1 MSDTSTRANPNANRR
16 SGPWRLPIWAPPL
29 LILLAGLIGILGG
42 LPTGNIGLPYLLAF
56 AAAAIVGTALV
67 DPRGLVVTVAQ
78 QPLLFT
84 IVTPVVAW
92 FIASWSDPSVGGA
105 TGSTPTKTRLITA
118 AYPIV
123 QYFPW
128 MALIPL
134 ICTAIA
140 IWRYLDITRVNAKTD
155 KETRR
160 ENARVH
166 KAEEATTVSATRA
179 RKRVAESDARVRH
192 ARGKGPSRR
201 PASEII
207 QAAEERRRRAAE
219 RARAAQ
225 EARREQEAAPA
236 PAAERRGPARPTDQG
251 AEQPERPVRRRD
263 PRAEQRMMEQRAAA
277 GRPSPRRADERR
289 TDGRRIDERRVADR
303 RAAANA
309 GRRDIQ
315 RDARRGEDPR
325 RVRRDARDDRG
336 VREYRFD
343 DRRPAP
349 RDDRRGAPRDDRR
362 MAPRRDDVRRDD
374 ARRDDARRDDRYR
387 DGGRYDGR
395 REAHPERRRVREWPP
410 RHERPR
416 HSRDDLRRD

>member
-1 MSDTSTRANPNANRR
+1 MSDTSTPAHPNAARR
-16 SGPWRLPIWAPPL
+16 SGPRRLPIWAPPL
-29 LILLAGLIGILGG
+29 LFVLAGLIGIITA
-42 LPTGNIGLPYLLAF
+42 LPTGNIGLPYLLSF
-56 AAAAIVGTALV
+56 AAAAIIGTMLV

-78 QPLLFT
+78 QPLMFT

-92 FIASWSDPSVGGA
+92 LIASWSDPSVGGA
-105 TGSTPTKTRLITA
+105 LDSTPTKTRLITA

-134 ICTAIA
+134 VCAAIA

-166 KAEEATTVSATRA
+166 KAEETTTVSATRA

-192 ARGKGPSRR
+192 ASGKDSSRR

-225 EARREQEAAPA
+225 EARRAQEAAPR
-236 PAAERRGPARPTDQG
+236 PSPEHRGPERPPVQG
-251 AEQPERPVRRRD
+251 PEHPERPVRRRD

-277 GRPSPRRADERR
+277 GRPSPRRADDRR
-289 TDGRRIDERRVADR
+289 GADR
-303 RAAANA
+303 RADRPVDDRRTAA
-309 GRRDIQ
+309 RSDHRDVH
-315 RDARRGEDPR
+315 RDARR
-325 RVRRDARDDRG
+325 RDDRG

-343 DRRPAP
+343 DRRSARRDDP
-349 RDDRRGAPRDDRR
+349 RDDHRGDRR
-362 MAPRRDDVRRDD
+362 MDQ
-374 ARRDDARRDDRYR
+374 RRDDARRDDRYR
-387 DGGRYDGR
+387 DEPRRDGR
-395 REAHPERRRVREWPP
+395 REASPRRRPVQEWPP

-416 HSRDDLRRD
+416 HSRDDRRRD

>member
-1 MSDTSTRANPNANRR
+1 MSDTSTRANPNATRR

-84 IVTPVVAW
+84 IVTPVVTW
-92 FIASWSDPSVGGA
+92 LIASWSDPSVGGA

-192 ARGKGPSRR
+192 ARGKDPSRR

-225 EARREQEAAPA
+225 EARRAQKPAPA
-236 PAAERRGPARPTDQG
+236 PAAERRGPARPTEQE
-251 AEQPERPVRRRD
+251 AEQQRPVRRRD

-277 GRPSPRRADERR
+277 GRPAPRRADEWRGDERR
-289 TDGRRIDERRVADR
+289 AGRPADERRSDGRRVDERRVEGR
-303 RAAANA
+303 RA
-309 GRRDIQ
+309 GR
-315 RDARRGEDPR
+315 P
-325 RVRRDARDDRG
+325 VDDR
-336 VREYRFD
+336 
-343 DRRPAP
+343 A
-349 RDDRRGAPRDDRR
+349 A
-362 MAPRRDDVRRDD
+362 
-374 ARRDDARRDDRYR
+374 
-387 DGGRYDGR
+387 
-395 REAHPERRRVREWPP
+395 
-410 RHERPR
+410 
-416 HSRDDLRRD
+416 